1 MAKRVGVTIGPWHEK
16 LLILWADCKG
26 ISKTALAT
34 SALQSRIEENES
46 QIMRMLEDRARDLGI
61 TQQDLINRIL
71 HGSGYEPERSDHSP

>member
-1 MAKRVGVTIGPWHEK
+1 MAKRVGVTVGPWHEK

-34 SALQSRIEENES
+34 SALQTKIEENDA

-61 TQQDLINRIL
+61 SPQELTDRIL
-71 HGSGYEPERSDHSP
+71 HGSGYEPERTDHRP